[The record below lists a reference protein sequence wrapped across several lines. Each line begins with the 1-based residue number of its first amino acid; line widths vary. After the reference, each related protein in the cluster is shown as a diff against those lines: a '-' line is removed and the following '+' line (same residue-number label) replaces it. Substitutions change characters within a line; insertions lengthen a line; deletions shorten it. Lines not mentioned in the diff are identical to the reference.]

1 MGMLPRKSENGKS
14 SKNTFF
20 TRLGVL
26 AGKNWQLPGAVCEE
40 IYYEATA

>member
-1 MGMLPRKSENGKS
+1 MEKVQKTLFLQGC
-14 SKNTFF
+14 
-20 TRLGVL
+20 VL